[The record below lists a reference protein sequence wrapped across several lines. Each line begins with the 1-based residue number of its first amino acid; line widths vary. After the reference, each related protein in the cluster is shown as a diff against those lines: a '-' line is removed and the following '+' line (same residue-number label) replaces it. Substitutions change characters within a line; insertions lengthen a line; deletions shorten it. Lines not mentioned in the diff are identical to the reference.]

1 MDELEKNKIKYHEAR
16 VKFNKLN
23 DIRNKSKHDDK
34 LDKELKELSIIISD
48 LKSKISWLIKSDIKM

>member
-1 MDELEKNKIKYHEAR
+1 METR

-34 LDKELKELSIIISD
+34 LDKNPKIIYYN
-48 LKSKISWLIKSDIKM
+48 